1 MRILMLKD
9 YYYPEQCAGISLA
22 QDLVNGFCNNNHC
35 VEVFTPIPCRGIT
48 SDIRAEYR
56 NKKIERHGN
65 AVIHRYWLPYEKT
78 GILARALRYFLQ
90 NIIQV
95 WKGLCC
101 SYDVILLGST
111 PPTMG
116 LVGAILKKI
125 KRKPFVYNLQDIF
138 PDSLVTGNITNKGSL
153 IWKIGS
159 IVEKISY
166 KNADH
171 IIVISE
177 SFKQNLLNKGVPKEK
192 ITVVSNWIDID
203 KIYPIEKKDNKL
215 YDEFSIPKD
224 KFLVVYAGNFGAAQ
238 GADIVLK
245 AANQLKQY
253 DDIQFVIFGGGAE
266 YAAAKKM
273 VAKHELSN
281 VIIHNLLS
289 EDRVSEVYSLG
300 DIALITCKKG
310 VGKVG
315 MPSKTWSIMACNTPI
330 VASFDIG
337 SELDLIVSAAN
348 AGICI
353 EPENPDKLKETILEF
368 YENKNQ
374 NTSIGRDYVF
384 KHASKDVCV
393 EKYIEILER
402 EVKGKCEKNNLKL

>member
-9 YYYPEQCAGISLA
+9 YFYPEQCAGISLA
-22 QDLVNGFCNNNHC
+22 QDLIKEFCENNHS

-48 SDIRAEYR
+48 SDIRIKYR

-65 AVIHRYWLPYEKT
+65 ATIHRYWLPYEKSNV
-78 GILARALRYFLQ
+78 LSRALRYFLQ
-90 NIIQV
+90 NLIQI
-95 WKGLCC
+95 WKGLGC

-116 LVGAILKKI
+116 LVGTILKKI

-138 PDSLVTGNITNKGSL
+138 PDSLVTGNITHKGSV

-159 IVEKISY
+159 IVEKITY

-177 SFKQNLLNKGVPKEK
+177 SFKQNLLNKGVPEEK
-192 ITVVSNWIDID
+192 ITVVSNWIDVDEIH
-203 KIYPIEKKDNKL
+203 PVKKENNKL
-215 YDEFSIPKD
+215 YEEFSISRD

-238 GADIVLK
+238 GADIILK
-245 AANQLKQY
+245 VANQLKKY

-266 YAAAKKM
+266 FEAAKKM
-273 VAKHELSN
+273 VIDYELSN
-281 VIIHNLLS
+281 VIIHDLLPS
-289 EDRVSEVYSLG
+289 DRVSEVYSLG

-310 VGKVG
+310 VGKAG

-330 VASFDIG
+330 VASFDTG

-353 EPENPDKLKETILEF
+353 EPENPDKLSETILE
-368 YENKNQ
+368 YKEKN
-374 NTSIGRDYVF
+374 NRNMNAGRQYVIN
-384 KHASKDVCV
+384 HASKETCV
-393 EKYIEILER
+393 DKYIDILER
-402 EVKGKCEKNNLKL
+402 EVKRCGKSGK

>member
-9 YYYPEQCAGISLA
+9 YFYPEQCAGISLA
-22 QDLVNGFCNNNHC
+22 QDLIKEFCENNHS

-48 SDIRAEYR
+48 SDIRIKYR

-65 AVIHRYWLPYEKT
+65 ATIHRYWLPYEKSNV
-78 GILARALRYFLQ
+78 LSRALRYFLQ
-90 NIIQV
+90 NLIQI
-95 WKGLCC
+95 WKGLGC

-116 LVGAILKKI
+116 LVGTILKKI

-138 PDSLVTGNITNKGSL
+138 PDSLVTGNITHKGSV

-159 IVEKISY
+159 IVEKITY

-177 SFKQNLLNKGVPKEK
+177 SFKQNLLNKGVPEEK
-192 ITVVSNWIDID
+192 ITVVSNWIDVDEIH
-203 KIYPIEKKDNKL
+203 PVKKENNKL
-215 YDEFSIPKD
+215 YEEFSISRD

-238 GADIVLK
+238 GADIILK
-245 AANQLKQY
+245 SAEQLKKY
-253 DDIQFVIFGGGAE
+253 VDIQFVIFGGGAE
-266 YAAAKKM
+266 FATAKKI
-273 VAKHELSN
+273 VADHELSN
-281 VIIHNLLS
+281 VIIHDLLPS
-289 EDRVSEVYSLG
+289 ERVSEVYSLG

-310 VGKVG
+310 VGKAG

-330 VASFDIG
+330 VASFDTG
-337 SELDLIVSAAN
+337 SELDLIVSAAK

-353 EPENPDKLKETILEF
+353 EPENSDKLSETILE
-368 YENKNQ
+368 YKEKN
-374 NTSIGRDYVF
+374 NRNMNAGRQYVIN
-384 KHASKDVCV
+384 HASKETCV
-393 EKYIEILER
+393 DKYIDILER
-402 EVKGKCEKNNLKL
+402 EVKRCGKSGK

>member
-9 YYYPEQCAGISLA
+9 YFYPEQCAGISLA
-22 QDLVNGFCNNNHC
+22 QDLIKEFCENNHS

-48 SDIRAEYR
+48 SDIRTKYR
-56 NKKIERHGN
+56 NKKIEHHGN
-65 AVIHRYWLPYEKT
+65 ATIHRYWLPYEKSSV
-78 GILARALRYFLQ
+78 LSRALRYFLQ

-95 WKGLCC
+95 WKGLRCPC
-101 SYDVILLGST
+101 DVILLGST

-116 LVGAILKKI
+116 LVGTILKKI

-138 PDSLVTGNITNKGSL
+138 PDSLVTGNITHKGSV

-159 IVEKISY
+159 LVEKITY

-177 SFKQNLLNKGVPKEK
+177 SFKQNLLNKGVPEEK
-192 ITVVSNWIDID
+192 ITVVSNWIDVD
-203 KIYPIEKKDNKL
+203 EIYPVKKENNKL
-215 YDEFSIPKD
+215 YEEFSISRD

-238 GADIVLK
+238 GADVILK
-245 AANQLKQY
+245 SAEQLKKY

-266 YAAAKKM
+266 FSTAKKI
-273 VAKHELSN
+273 VADHELLN
-281 VIIHNLLS
+281 VIIHDLLPS
-289 EDRVSEVYSLG
+289 ERVSEVYSLG

-310 VGKVG
+310 VGKAG

-330 VASFDIG
+330 VASFDVG
-337 SELDLIVSAAN
+337 SELDLIVTSAN

-353 EPENPDKLKETILEF
+353 DPENSEKLVETILQCKEGKTQSM
-368 YENKNQ
+368 N
-374 NTSIGRDYVF
+374 IGRKYVMNY
-384 KHASKDVCV
+384 ASKTICAK
-393 EKYIEILER
+393 KYIDILER
-402 EVKGKCEKNNLKL
+402 EVKERCDKSAQ

>member
-9 YYYPEQCAGISLA
+9 YFYPEQCAGISLA
-22 QDLVNGFCNNNHC
+22 QDLVKEFSENNHF

-48 SDIRAEYR
+48 SDIRTKYR
-56 NKKIERHGN
+56 NKKNESHGN
-65 AVIHRYWLPYEKT
+65 ATIHRYWLPYEKSSV
-78 GILARALRYFLQ
+78 LSRALRYFLQ

-95 WKGLCC
+95 WKGLRC

-116 LVGAILKKI
+116 LVGTILKKI
-125 KRKPFVYNLQDIF
+125 KKKPFVYNLQDIF
-138 PDSLVTGNITNKGSL
+138 PDSLVTGNITHKGSV

-159 IVEKISY
+159 IVEKITY

-177 SFKQNLLNKGVPKEK
+177 SFKRNLLNKGVPEEK

-203 KIYPIEKKDNKL
+203 EIYPVKKENNRL
-215 YDEFSIPKD
+215 YEEFSISRD

-238 GADIVLK
+238 GANIILK
-245 AANQLKQY
+245 SAEQLKNY
-253 DDIQFVIFGGGAE
+253 CDIQFVIFGGGAE
-266 YAAAKKM
+266 FATAKKI
-273 VAKHELSN
+273 VADHELSN
-281 VIIHNLLS
+281 VIIHDLLPS
-289 EDRVSEVYSLG
+289 ERVSEVYSLG

-310 VGKVG
+310 VGKAG

-330 VASFDIG
+330 VASFDTE
-337 SELDLIVSAAN
+337 SELNLIVSAAK

-353 EPENPDKLKETILEF
+353 EPENSEKLSEAILE
-368 YENKNQ
+368 YKTKSYTNV
-374 NTSIGRDYVF
+374 GRARDYVIE
-384 KHASKDVCV
+384 HASRDVCARQY
-393 EKYIEILER
+393 KDILEQQCI
-402 EVKGKCEKNNLKL
+402 K

>member
-22 QDLVNGFCNNNHC
+22 QDLVNEFCNNNHY

-48 SDIRAEYR
+48 SDIRAKYR
-56 NKKIERHGN
+56 HKKIECHDN
-65 AVIHRYWLPYEKT
+65 AVIHRYWLPYEKS

-116 LVGAILKKI
+116 LVGTILKKI

-159 IVEKISY
+159 IIEKISY

-177 SFKQNLLNKGVPKEK
+177 SFKQNLLNKGVPTEK

-203 KIYPIEKKDNKL
+203 RIHPIEKKDNKL
-215 YDEFSIPKD
+215 YNEFSISKD

-238 GADIVLK
+238 GADIILK
-245 AANQLKQY
+245 AANQLKKY

-273 VAKHELSN
+273 VVDYELSN
-281 VIIHNLLS
+281 VIIHDLLPG
-289 EDRVSEVYSLG
+289 DRVSEVYSLG

-310 VGKVG
+310 VGKAG

-330 VASFDIG
+330 VASFDTG
-337 SELDLIVSAAN
+337 SELDLIVSDAN

-353 EPENPDKLKETILEF
+353 EPENPDKLSKTILECK
-368 YENKNQ
+368 EKSNRNMS
-374 NTSIGRDYVF
+374 TGRQYVINC
-384 KHASKDVCV
+384 ASKETCV
-393 EKYIEILER
+393 DKYIDILER
-402 EVKGKCEKNNLKL
+402 EVKRCEKK

>member
-9 YYYPEQCAGISLA
+9 YFYPEQCAGISLA
-22 QDLVNGFCNNNHC
+22 QDLIKEFCENNHS

-48 SDIRAEYR
+48 SDIRIKYR

-65 AVIHRYWLPYEKT
+65 ATIHRYWLPYEKSNV
-78 GILARALRYFLQ
+78 LSRALRYFLQ
-90 NIIQV
+90 NLIQI
-95 WKGLCC
+95 WKGLGC

-116 LVGAILKKI
+116 LVGTILKKI

-138 PDSLVTGNITNKGSL
+138 PDSLVTGNITHKGSV

-159 IVEKISY
+159 IVEKITY

-177 SFKQNLLNKGVPKEK
+177 SFKQNLLNKGVPEEK
-192 ITVVSNWIDID
+192 ITVVSNWIDVDEIH
-203 KIYPIEKKDNKL
+203 PVKKENNKL
-215 YDEFSIPKD
+215 YEEFSISRD

-238 GADIVLK
+238 GADIILK
-245 AANQLKQY
+245 SAEQLKKY
-253 DDIQFVIFGGGAE
+253 VDIQFVIFGGGAE
-266 YAAAKKM
+266 FATAKKI
-273 VAKHELSN
+273 VADHELSN
-281 VIIHNLLS
+281 VIIHDLLPS
-289 EDRVSEVYSLG
+289 ERVSEVYSLG

-310 VGKVG
+310 VGKAG

-330 VASFDIG
+330 VASFDTG
-337 SELDLIVSAAN
+337 SELDLIVSAAK

-353 EPENPDKLKETILEF
+353 EPENSEKLSEAILE
-368 YENKNQ
+368 YKTKSHTN
-374 NTSIGRDYVF
+374 IGRARDYVIE
-384 KHASKDVCV
+384 HASRDVCV
-393 EKYIEILER
+393 RQYKDVLEQQCI
-402 EVKGKCEKNNLKL
+402 K

>member
-9 YYYPEQCAGISLA
+9 YFYPEQCAGISLA
-22 QDLVNGFCNNNHC
+22 QDLVNEFCNNNHF

-48 SDIRAEYR
+48 NDLRAKYR
-56 NKKIERHGN
+56 KKKIERHDN
-65 AVIHRYWLPYEKT
+65 ATIHRYWLPYEKS

-95 WKGLCC
+95 WNGLWC

-116 LVGAILKKI
+116 LVGTILKKI

-138 PDSLVTGNITNKGSL
+138 PDSLVTGNITSKGSV

-159 IVEKISY
+159 IIEKISY

-177 SFKQNLLNKGVPKEK
+177 SFKQNLLNKGVPEEK

-203 KIYPIEKKDNKL
+203 KIHPIEKKDNKL

-238 GADIVLK
+238 GADIILK
-245 AANQLKQY
+245 VAKQLKKY
-253 DDIQFVIFGGGAE
+253 EDIQFVIFGGGAE
-266 YAAAKKM
+266 FMAAKKI
-273 VAKHELSN
+273 AADQELSN
-281 VIIHNLLS
+281 VIIHNLLPS
-289 EDRVSEVYSLG
+289 DRVSEVYSLG

-310 VGKVG
+310 VGKAG
-315 MPSKTWSIMACNTPI
+315 MPSKTWSIMACNIPI
-330 VASFDIG
+330 IASFDIESDLANIIEKSG
-337 SELDLIVSAAN
+337 AGNCVPAEDVDALSKAILDAY
-348 AGICI
+348 
-353 EPENPDKLKETILEF
+353 KEER
-368 YENKNQ
+368 KNVDLR
-374 NTSIGRDYVF
+374 SYVE
-384 KHASKDVCV
+384 KNASKEICV
-393 EKYIEILER
+393 KKYIEVI
-402 EVKGKCEKNNLKL
+402 KNIKKQEN

>member
-65 AVIHRYWLPYEKT
+65 AVIHRYWLPYEKS
-78 GILARALRYFLQ
+78 GIIARALRYFLQ

-95 WKGLCC
+95 WKGLGC

-245 AANQLKQY
+245 AANQLKKY

-300 DIALITCKKG
+300 NIALITCKKG

-330 VASFDIG
+330 VASFDTG

-368 YENKNQ
+368 YENKNR

-402 EVKGKCEKNNLKL
+402 EVKGKSEKII

>member
-9 YYYPEQCAGISLA
+9 YFYPEQCAGIGLA
-22 QDLVNGFCNNNHC
+22 QDLVKEFCNNNHF
-35 VEVFTPIPCRGIT
+35 VEVFTPIPCRGIA
-48 SDIRAEYR
+48 SKLRVEYR
-56 NKKIERHGN
+56 NKKIERQGN
-65 AVIHRYWLPYEKT
+65 ATIHRYWLPYEKT
-78 GILARALRYFLQ
+78 GVLSRALRYFLQ

-95 WKGLCC
+95 GKGLCC

-116 LVGAILKKI
+116 LVGTILKKI

-138 PDSLVTGNITNKGSL
+138 PDSLVTGNITNKGSVV
-153 IWKIGS
+153 WKIGS
-159 IVEKISY
+159 VIEKISY
-166 KNADH
+166 RNADH

-177 SFKQNLLNKGVPKEK
+177 SFKQNLLNKGVPEEK

-203 KIYPIEKKDNKL
+203 KIQPIAKKDNKL

-238 GADIVLK
+238 GADIILK
-245 AANQLKQY
+245 AANQLKKY

-266 YAAAKKM
+266 FAAAKKI
-273 VAKHELSN
+273 VTDYELSN
-281 VIIHNLLS
+281 VIIHNLLPS
-289 EDRVSEVYSLG
+289 DRVSEVYSLG

-310 VGKVG
+310 VGKAG

-330 VASFDIG
+330 VASFDTG
-337 SELDLIVSAAN
+337 SELDSIVAAAN

-353 EPENPDKLKETILEF
+353 EPENPDKLSKTILECK
-368 YENKNQ
+368 EKSNRNM
-374 NTSIGRDYVF
+374 NAGRQYVINY
-384 KHASKDVCV
+384 ASKETCV
-393 EKYIEILER
+393 GKYIDILER
-402 EVKGKCEKNNLKL
+402 EVQRCSKSD

>member
-95 WKGLCC
+95 CKGLCC

-166 KNADH
+166 KNANH

-402 EVKGKCEKNNLKL
+402 EVKGKREKNNLKL

>member
-9 YYYPEQCAGISLA
+9 YFYPEQCAGISLA
-22 QDLVNGFCNNNHC
+22 QDLVNEFCDNNHC
-35 VEVFTPIPCRGIT
+35 VEVFTPVPCRGIT
-48 SDIRAEYR
+48 DDLRAKYR
-56 NKKIERHGN
+56 DKKIERHGN
-65 AVIHRYWLPYEKT
+65 AVIHRYWLPYEKSGT
-78 GILARALRYFLQ
+78 LARALRYFLQ

-116 LVGAILKKI
+116 LVGTILKKI

-138 PDSLVTGNITNKGSL
+138 PDSLVTGNITNKGSFV
-153 IWKIGS
+153 WKIGS

-177 SFKQNLLNKGVPKEK
+177 SFKQNLLNKGVPEEK
-192 ITVVSNWIDID
+192 ITVVSNWIDIN
-203 KIYPIEKKDNKL
+203 KICPIEKKDNKL
-215 YDEFSIPKD
+215 YDEFLIPKD
-224 KFLVVYAGNFGAAQ
+224 KFLVVYAGNFGAAH
-238 GADIVLK
+238 GADIILK
-245 AANQLKQY
+245 VANQLKKY

-266 YAAAKKM
+266 FAAAKKK
-273 VAKHELSN
+273 AIDYELSN
-281 VIIHNLLS
+281 VIIHDLLPN
-289 EDRVSEVYSLG
+289 DRVSEVYSLG

-310 VGKVG
+310 VGKAG

-330 VASFDIG
+330 VASFDTG

-353 EPENPDKLKETILEF
+353 EPENPDKLSETILE
-368 YENKNQ
+368 YKEKN
-374 NTSIGRDYVF
+374 NRNMNAGRQYVIN
-384 KHASKDVCV
+384 HASKETCV
-393 EKYIEILER
+393 DKYIDILER
-402 EVKGKCEKNNLKL
+402 EVKRCGKSGK

>member
-9 YYYPEQCAGISLA
+9 YFYPEQCAGISLA
-22 QDLVNGFCNNNHC
+22 QDLVNEFCDNNHC
-35 VEVFTPIPCRGIT
+35 VEVFTPVPCRGIT
-48 SDIRAEYR
+48 DDLRAKYR
-56 NKKIERHGN
+56 DKKIERHGN
-65 AVIHRYWLPYEKT
+65 AVIHRYWLPYEKSGT
-78 GILARALRYFLQ
+78 LARALRYFLQ

-116 LVGAILKKI
+116 LVGTILKKI

-138 PDSLVTGNITNKGSL
+138 PDSLVTGNITNKGSFV
-153 IWKIGS
+153 WKIGS

-177 SFKQNLLNKGVPKEK
+177 SFKQNLLNKGVPEEK
-192 ITVVSNWIDID
+192 ITVVSNWIDIN
-203 KIYPIEKKDNKL
+203 KICPIEKKDNKL
-215 YDEFSIPKD
+215 YDEFLIPKD

-238 GADIVLK
+238 GADIILK
-245 AANQLKQY
+245 VANQLKKY

-266 YAAAKKM
+266 FAAAKKK
-273 VAKHELSN
+273 AIDYELSN
-281 VIIHNLLS
+281 VIIHDLLPN
-289 EDRVSEVYSLG
+289 DRVSEVYSLG

-310 VGKVG
+310 VGKAG

-330 VASFDIG
+330 VASFDTG

-353 EPENPDKLKETILEF
+353 EPENPDKLSETILE
-368 YENKNQ
+368 YKEKN
-374 NTSIGRDYVF
+374 NRNMNAGRQYVIN
-384 KHASKDVCV
+384 HASKETCV
-393 EKYIEILER
+393 DKYIDILER
-402 EVKGKCEKNNLKL
+402 EVKRCGKSGK